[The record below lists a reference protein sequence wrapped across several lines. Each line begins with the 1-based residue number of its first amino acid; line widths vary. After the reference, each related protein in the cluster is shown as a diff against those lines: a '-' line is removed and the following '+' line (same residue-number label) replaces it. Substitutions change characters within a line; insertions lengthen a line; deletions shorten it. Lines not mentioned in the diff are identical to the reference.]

1 MTRVLAYVDGFN
13 LYHGLRAAGLKR
25 LYWLDVAALA
35 ARLCKPD
42 QALVHTRYFTARIR
56 DNGSNAA
63 DVRRQVA
70 YLDALSTRE
79 DLTIV
84 EGHYLAKP
92 AQCRAC
98 GAGWTQHE
106 EKMTDV
112 NIAVALLTDAF
123 DDRFDTAL
131 VMSADSDLVPPL
143 RTIRARFPAKR
154 VIVAFPP
161 ERSSFDLRNIA
172 HGAFTI
178 GTANLRQSQL
188 PDTVVTPNG
197 VDLHRPTTWR

>member
-35 ARLCKPD
+35 ARLCKPG
-42 QALVHTRYFTARIR
+42 QQLVHTRYFTARIR
-56 DNGSNAA
+56 DNGNSAA
-63 DVRRQVA
+63 DVRRQA
-70 YLDALSTRE
+70 TYLDALSARE
-79 DLTIV
+79 DLSVV
-84 EGHYLAKP
+84 EGHYLTKP

-98 GAGWTQHE
+98 GATWSQHE

-131 VMSADSDLVPPL
+131 VLSADSDLVPPL
-143 RTIRARFPAKR
+143 RTIRARFPDKR

-161 ERSSFDLRNIA
+161 RRASFDLRSVA
-172 HGAFTI
+172 HAAFTI
-178 GTANLRQSQL
+178 GEANLRHAQL

-197 VDLHRPTTWR
+197 VDLHRPPSWR

>member
-13 LYHGLRAAGLKR
+13 LYFGLRDAGLKR

-42 QALVHTRYFTARIR
+42 QRLVHTRYFTARIR
-56 DNGSNAA
+56 GDGAQA
-63 DVRRQVA
+63 EDAQRQVS

-84 EGHYLAKP
+84 EGHFLAKP
-92 AQCRAC
+92 AKCRAC
-98 GAGWTQHE
+98 GTAWSQHE

-143 RTIRARFPAKR
+143 RTIRARFPHKR

-161 ERSSFDLRNIA
+161 ARASGDLRNVA
-172 HGAFTI
+172 HAAFTI
-178 GTANLRQSQL
+178 GTANLRHAQL
-188 PDTVVTPNG
+188 PDTVVTPHG
-197 VDLHRPTTWR
+197 VPLHRPPSWR